1 MLPDEARLLARR
13 HLAEALPR
21 RWRHVEAVAR
31 TASEISK
38 VVQGDASVLVAAA
51 WLHDIGYSPDI
62 AASGFHPL
70 DGALYLRSQGAN
82 ERVCRLVAHH
92 TAASI
97 EAELRGL
104 QDELLSEFELEKSST
119 ADALWYA
126 DLTTGPDGERL
137 TVEERI
143 TEIRARYGPGAIV
156 TRFIDLAEESL
167 LCAVRRTESRAAAL

>member
-1 MLPDEARLLARR
+1 MLPDEARLLARH

-21 RWRHVEAVAR
+21 RWGHVQAVAQA
-31 TASEISK
+31 ASEISN
-38 VVQGDASVLVAAA
+38 VVHNDVSVLIAAA
-51 WLHDIGYSPDI
+51 WLHDIGYAPDV
-62 AASGFHPL
+62 ATSGFHPL
-70 DGALYLRSQGAN
+70 DGARYLRGLGADD
-82 ERVCRLVAHH
+82 RICRLVAHH
-92 TAASI
+92 TGASI

-104 QDELLSEFELEKSST
+104 QDDLLSEFEREESST

-143 TEIRARYGPGAIV
+143 SEIRVRYGPGAIV